1 MNYFIDSND
10 KAFIAALDN
19 EEYDENSLITISV
32 ALDLPYATDWKD
44 FERVDGEIMVNGH
57 LYKYVKRKFEKGA
70 MVLKCLPD
78 DNKMHLQ
85 TAKAD
90 FFKLANDLVNGKES
104 QGKKQNTAVFKLLL
118 SDFELTRQY
127 PFDNTNQASDTN
139 TFVYSSFSLLKGTAA
154 LPEQPPENFT
164 V

>member
-10 KAFIAALDN
+10 KALVAALDN
-19 EEYDENSLITISV
+19 DEYDENSLITISV

-70 MVLKCLPD
+70 MILKCIPD

-104 QGKKQNTAVFKLLL
+104 QGKKQSTAVSKLLL
-118 SDFELTRQY
+118 SDFEMTGQYLSDDDNRLT
-127 PFDNTNQASDTN
+127 DTN
-139 TFVYSSFSLLKGTAA
+139 PFVYSSFSLLKGNAA
-154 LPEQPPENFT
+154 LPEQPPESIL